1 LATYGTAI
9 GIEDE
14 RRVTELQ
21 VARTTIG
28 STPFKA
34 ASDSV
39 HVFESMNLPDRWS
52 RLDAFEGFGL
62 SARRD
67 QRCTP
72 CGKSSVQE

>member
-1 LATYGTAI
+1 LATYGAAI

-21 VARTTIG
+21 VARTTIS
-28 STPFKA
+28 STPLKA

-52 RLDAFEGFGL
+52 RLDAFEGSGYL
-62 SARRD
+62 CVVTSVAL
-67 QRCTP
+67 P
-72 CGKSSVQE
+72 AGKSSVQE